1 MMRAGRALV
10 AAISCVLLIGA
21 TPAWA
26 APKYLFKVASLAPD
40 GSVWTKRF
48 DEFAAE
54 VRQKSG
60 GEIDFKVYSG
70 GVMGDDRAM
79 YRKMMIGQLQA
90 GGFTMTGIGEVVPDF
105 RVMGT
110 PFLFR
115 SYDEVDAASAKLFP
129 SFQKS
134 FRAKNLELVAMTEV
148 GFIYPMSTAP
158 ITTLAELKRTKCW
171 APPNDP
177 LGQAFLSQIGVVPT
191 QLSIPDVLASLQTG
205 LVETVF
211 NSFYGSI
218 VLQWFTRTK
227 YITDLPFGYAYG
239 ALVFDGRAF
248 AKLPPAHAALI
259 HDAARRHFPKLIADT
274 RQSNADSLKVLK
286 EQYHITLVQP
296 TPESEQEVQRHREA
310 AVRALIGSAYSREV
324 YDLAMAAL
332 QERRVKPGKPAKG
345 R

>member
-1 MMRAGRALV
+1 MARVGRFVLGVVLALLLLDGG
-10 AAISCVLLIGA
+10 AAV
-21 TPAWA
+21 A

-48 DEFAAE
+48 EEFAAE

-60 GEIDFKVYSG
+60 GEIDFKTYSG

-115 SYDEVDAASAKLFP
+115 SYDEVDAASAKLLP
-129 SFQKS
+129 LFQKA
-134 FRAKNLELVAMTEV
+134 FRDKNLELVALTEV
-148 GFIYPMSTAP
+148 GFIYPMSVAP
-158 ITTLAELKRTKCW
+158 ITTLAELKRSKCW
-171 APPNDP
+171 APQSDP
-177 LGQAFLSQIGVVPT
+177 LGQAFLNEIGVVPT
-191 QLSIPDVLASLQTG
+191 QLSIPDVLAGLQTG

-218 VLQWFTRTK
+218 VLQWFTRTR

-239 ALVFDGRAF
+239 ALVFDRRAF
-248 AKLPPAHAALI
+248 AKLPPGHAALI
-259 HDAARRHFPKLIADT
+259 HEAAGRHFPKLIADT
-274 RQSNADSLKVLK
+274 RQSNAESLKVLK
-286 EQYHITLVQP
+286 EQHHITLVP
-296 TPESEQEVQRHREA
+296 PKPEAEQEVQRHREA
-310 AVRALIGSAYSREV
+310 VVKSLIGSAYSREV
-324 YDLAMAAL
+324 YEVAMAAL
-332 QERRVKPGKPAKG
+332 RDQRVKAAKTPKG

>member
-1 MMRAGRALV
+1 MVKFGRLLV
-10 AAISCVLLIGA
+10 AVVSLVLLTGA
-21 TPAWA
+21 APVWA

-40 GSVWTKRF
+40 GSVWAKRF

-60 GEIDFKVYSG
+60 GEIDFKIYAG

-110 PFLFR
+110 PFFFR

-129 SFQKS
+129 AFQKA
-134 FRAKNLELVAMTEV
+134 FRDKNLELVALTEV

-158 ITTLAELKRTKCW
+158 ITTVAELKRTKCW
-171 APPNDP
+171 APQNDP
-177 LGQAFLSQIGVVPT
+177 LGQAFLNQIGVVPT

-239 ALVFDGRAF
+239 GLIFDGRTF

-259 HDAARRHFPKLIADT
+259 HEAARRHFSKLIADT

-286 EQYHITLVQP
+286 EQHHIALVQP
-296 TPESEQEVQRHREA
+296 TPEAEQEVLRHREA
-310 AVRALIGSAYSREV
+310 VVKTLIGTAYSRQM

-332 QERRVKPGKPAKG
+332 QERRAKPGKPARG

>member
-1 MMRAGRALV
+1 MVRVGRWIFGVVLALLLLDG
-10 AAISCVLLIGA
+10 AAQ
-21 TPAWA
+21 A
-26 APKYLFKVASLAPD
+26 APRYLFKVASLAPD

-54 VRQKSG
+54 VREKSG
-60 GEIDFKVYSG
+60 GEIDFKIYSG

-115 SYDEVDAASAKLFP
+115 SYDEVDAVSAKLFP
-129 SFQKS
+129 RFQQA
-134 FRAKNLELVAMTEV
+134 FRNKNLELVALTEV
-148 GFIYPMSTAP
+148 GFIYTMSIVP

-171 APPNDP
+171 APQSDP
-177 LGQAFLSQIGVVPT
+177 LSQAFLNQIGVVPT
-191 QLSIPDVLASLQTG
+191 QLSIPDVLAGLQTG

-218 VLQWFTRTK
+218 VLQWFTRTR

-239 ALVFDGRAF
+239 ALVFDRRAF
-248 AKLPPAHAALI
+248 AKLPPGHAALI
-259 HDAARRHFPKLIADT
+259 REAAGRHFPKLIADT
-274 RQSNADSLKVLK
+274 RQSNADALKVLK
-286 EQYHITLVQP
+286 EQHHITLVP
-296 TPESEQEVQRHREA
+296 ATPEAEQEVQRHREA
-310 AVRALIGSAYSREV
+310 VVKSLIGSAYSREV
-324 YDLAMAAL
+324 YEAATVAL
-332 QERRVKPGKPAKG
+332 RERRAKAAKG
-345 R
+345 KK

>member
-1 MMRAGRALV
+1 MRNWRFFPAALLALFVAGGG
-10 AAISCVLLIGA
+10 AAQ
-21 TPAWA
+21 A
-26 APKYLFKVASLAPD
+26 APKYLFKVASLAPE
-40 GSVWTKRF
+40 GSVWTRRF

-60 GEIDFKVYSG
+60 GEIDFKSYSG

-79 YRKMMIGQLQA
+79 YRKMMIGQLQG

-115 SYDEVDAASAKLFP
+115 SYDEVDAASARLFP
-129 SFQKS
+129 LFQKA
-134 FRAKNLELVAMTEV
+134 FRDRKLELVALTEV

-158 ITTLAELKRTKCW
+158 ITTVAELKRTKCW
-171 APPNDP
+171 APQNDP
-177 LGQAFLSQIGVVPT
+177 LGQAFLNQIGVVPT

-205 LVETVF
+205 LIETVF

-218 VLQWFTRTK
+218 VLQWFTKTP

-239 ALVFDGRAF
+239 ALVFDGRSF
-248 AKLPPAHAALI
+248 AKLPPGHAALI
-259 HDAARRHFPKLIADT
+259 HEAARRHFPKLIADT
-274 RQSNADSLKVLK
+274 RQSNTEALKVLR
-286 EQYHITLVQP
+286 EQHRITLVQP
-296 TPESEQEVQRHREA
+296 TPEAEQEVQRHREA
-310 AVRALIGSAYSREV
+310 VVRSLIGSAYSRQAYE
-324 YDLAMAAL
+324 ATMAAL
-332 QERRVKPGKPAKG
+332 QEQKRATAAQPARR

>member
-1 MMRAGRALV
+1 MVRVGRLLV
-10 AAISCVLLIGA
+10 VTISVFLLGAASA
-21 TPAWA
+21 HA
-26 APKYLFKVASLAPD
+26 APKYLFKVASLAPE

-60 GEIDFKVYSG
+60 GEIDFKIYSG

-115 SYDEVDAASAKLFP
+115 SYDEVDAASARLLP
-129 SFQKS
+129 QFQKA
-134 FRAKNLELVAMTEV
+134 FRDKNLELVAMTEV

-158 ITTLAELKRTKCW
+158 ITTLTELKRTKCW
-171 APPNDP
+171 APQSDP
-177 LGQAFLSQIGVVPT
+177 LGQAFLDQIGVVPT
-191 QLSIPDVLASLQTG
+191 QLSIPDVLAGLQTG

-218 VLQWFTRTK
+218 VLQWFTKVR

-239 ALVFDGRAF
+239 ALIFDRRAF

-259 HDAARRHFPKLIADT
+259 HEAARRHFPKLIADT

-286 EQYHITLVQP
+286 GQYGITLVQP
-296 TPESEQEVQRHREA
+296 KPEAEQEVQRHREA
-310 AVRALIGSAYSREV
+310 VVRNLIGTAYSREA
-324 YDLAMAAL
+324 YEATMAAL
-332 QERRVKPGKPAKG
+332 REQRAKAPKAPKG

>member
-1 MMRAGRALV
+1 MRIGRMLLAGLLALLLADGAV
-10 AAISCVLLIGA
+10 AQ
-21 TPAWA
+21 A
-26 APKYLFKVASLAPD
+26 APRYLFKVATLAPD
-40 GSVWTKRF
+40 GSVWARRF

-60 GEIDFKVYSG
+60 GEIDFKIYAG

-79 YRKMMIGQLQA
+79 YRKMMIGQLQG
-90 GGFTMTGIGEVVPDF
+90 GGFTMSGIGEVVPDF

-115 SYDEVDAASAKLFP
+115 SYDEVDAASAKLLP
-129 SFQKS
+129 LFQKA

-158 ITTLAELKRTKCW
+158 IATLAELKRTKCW
-171 APPNDP
+171 APQNDP
-177 LGQAFLSQIGVVPT
+177 LGQAFLNQIGVVPT

-218 VLQWFTRTK
+218 VLQWFTKIR

-239 ALVFDGRAF
+239 GLVFDGRSF
-248 AKLPPAHAALI
+248 AKLPPAQAALI
-259 HDAARRHFPKLIADT
+259 HEAARRHFPRLIADT
-274 RQSNADSLKVLK
+274 RQSNADSLKVLTG
-286 EQYHITLVQP
+286 QHRIALVQP
-296 TPESEQEVQRHREA
+296 SQEAEEEVQRYREA
-310 AVRALIGSAYSREV
+310 VVRTLVGTAYSREA
-324 YDLAMAAL
+324 YEATAAAL
-332 QERRVKPGKPAKG
+332 REQRAKPVKAPKRR
-345 R
+345 

>member
-1 MMRAGRALV
+1 MVRIGRLAAATISLLLLAGAV
-10 AAISCVLLIGA
+10 
-21 TPAWA
+21 PASA

-48 DEFAAE
+48 DEFADE

-60 GEIDFKVYSG
+60 GEIDFKIYPG

-129 SFQKS
+129 SFQKA
-134 FRAKNLELVAMTEV
+134 FRVKNLELVAMTEV
-148 GFIYPMSTAP
+148 GFIYPMSVAP
-158 ITTLAELKRTKCW
+158 ITTLAELKHTKCW
-171 APPNDP
+171 SPQSDP
-177 LGQAFLSQIGVVPT
+177 LSQAFLNQVGVVPI
-191 QLSIPDVLASLQTG
+191 QLSIPDVLAGLQTG

-218 VLQWFTRTK
+218 VLQWFTKTR

-239 ALVFDGRAF
+239 ALVFDGRSF
-248 AKLPPAHAALI
+248 AKLPPGHAALI
-259 HDAARRHFPKLIADT
+259 REAARRHFPKLIADT

-286 EQYHITLVQP
+286 EQHHLTVVAP
-296 TPESEQEVQRHREA
+296 TPEAEQEVQRHREA
-310 AVRALIGSAYSREV
+310 VVRTLIGTAYSRQIYETA
-324 YDLAMAAL
+324 LAAL
-332 QERRVKPGKPAKG
+332 RDQRAKAAKAPEG